1 MVHDMKAWVNGIEC
15 QFFYDEAIPPEQAP
29 EGYPFIYYLR
39 HDENNWIKPIS
50 IEPYVFANFF
60 GTVFMKNKLEF
71 DKNRFIDV
79 KRFKFEGDYVV
90 FGLRKSAANK
100 MLGL

>member
-1 MVHDMKAWVNGIEC
+1 MKAWVNGIEC
-15 QFFYDEAIPPEQAP
+15 QFFYDEAVPPEQAP
-29 EGYPFIYYLR
+29 EGFPYIYYLR
-39 HDENNWIKPIS
+39 HDENNWIKPVS

-71 DKNRFIDV
+71 DKNRYIDV

>member
-1 MVHDMKAWVNGIEC
+1 MSV
-15 QFFYDEAIPPEQAP
+15 FYVEAIPPEQAP
-29 EGYPFIYYLR
+29 EGFPYIYYLR
-39 HDENNWIKPIS
+39 HDENNWTKPIS

-71 DKNRFIDV
+71 DKNRYIDV

-90 FGLRKSAANK
+90 LDYENRRQIKCGMTNK
-100 MLGL
+100 NLNIYFACLCK

>member
-1 MVHDMKAWVNGIEC
+1 MKAWVNGIEC

-29 EGYPFIYYLR
+29 EGFPYIFYLR
-39 HDENNWIKPIS
+39 HDENNWIKPVS
-50 IEPYVFANFF
+50 IEPYVFVNFF

-71 DKNRFIDV
+71 DKNRYIDV
-79 KRFKFEGDYVV
+79 KRFKFEGYYVV